1 MTVIYP
7 SDSSVIIKK
16 NGTLAW
22 RNNNPGNIA
31 RGFSSKTNSPIGSNK
46 GFSVFP
52 NIDTGRK
59 AQVELL
65 KRDYYQRETI
75 AGAIGIYAPKKT
87 NPTEK
92 YIQYVT
98 KKTGMSRDKKLSDMN
113 PQEFEK
119 FYNAIRHYERL
130 TPGTEITLPAS
141 NGGPIAGGHDRTLK
155 RVGNTVYRVEN
166 GKNDGSF
173 ISTGKKK

>member
-1 MTVIYP
+1 MPKNKKAKSADNGMTVIYP
-7 SDSSVIIKK
+7 SNSSTIIKK
-16 NGTLAW
+16 NGTIAW
-22 RNNNPGNIA
+22 RNNNPGNIVY
-31 RGFSSKTNSPIGSNK
+31 GFSSKTNSPIGSNK

-75 AGAIGIYAPKKT
+75 AGAMGIYAPPKS

-98 KKTGMSRDKKLSDMN
+98 KK
-113 PQEFEK
+113 
-119 FYNAIRHYERL
+119 
-130 TPGTEITLPAS
+130 PACPATRS
-141 NGGPIAGGHDRTLK
+141 
-155 RVGNTVYRVEN
+155 
-166 GKNDGSF
+166 
-173 ISTGKKK
+173 